1 MYIKELAVNYYQV
14 INNMLERQNGIITT
28 AQVVAA
34 DVPRLYLSKM
44 VAENL
49 LRKVDRGIYAAPEA
63 WEDEMFLLQYKYSK
77 GIYSHETALY
87 IHGFTDRAPTRF
99 VMTFPYGYHAESI
112 ANTNIR
118 MRKVVKSIY
127 ELGIVESKTT
137 FGNKIRLYGIERTLC
152 DIVKGN
158 NSCDI
163 QIVNQAMK
171 RYALSKDKNISRL
184 LQNAEQLRVKPKIL
198 AYMEILL

>member
-1 MYIKELAVNYYQV
+1 MDYIKA
-14 INNMLERQNGIITT
+14 ITDMLGRQSGIVTT
-28 AQVVAA
+28 AQVSAA
-34 DVPRLYLSKM
+34 GIPRHYLSKM
-44 VAENL
+44 VTKNL
-49 LRKVDRGIYAAPEA
+49 LRKVARGIYAVPEA

-77 GIYSHETALY
+77 GIFSHETALY

-112 ANTNIR
+112 ASTNIR
-118 MRKVVKSIY
+118 MKKVVKSIY
-127 ELGIVESKTT
+127 ELGIVERTTT
-137 FGNKIRLYGIERTLC
+137 FGNKMRLYDLERTLC

-171 RYALSKDKNISRL
+171 RYALSKEKNISRL
-184 LQNAEQLRVKPKIL
+184 LQYAERLRVKPKIL

>member
-1 MYIKELAVNYYQV
+1 MDNLKAITD
-14 INNMLERQNGIITT
+14 MLERQSGIVTT
-28 AQVVAA
+28 AQVSAA
-34 DVPRLYLSKM
+34 GIPRLYLSKM
-44 VAENL
+44 TAKNL
-49 LRKVDRGIYAAPEA
+49 LRRVERGIYAAPEA

-77 GIYSHETALY
+77 GIFSHETALY
-87 IHGFTDRAPTRF
+87 VHGFTDRTPTRF
-99 VMTFPYGYHAESI
+99 VMTFPYGYHAQSI
-112 ANTNIR
+112 ASTNVR
-118 MRKVVKSIY
+118 MKKTVKSIY
-127 ELGIVESKTT
+127 ELGIVERKTT
-137 FGNKIRLYGIERTLC
+137 FGNKIRLYNLERTLC

-184 LQNAEQLRVKPKIL
+184 LQYAEQLRVKPKIL

>member
-1 MYIKELAVNYYQV
+1 MDYIKA
-14 INNMLERQNGIITT
+14 ITDMLGRQSGIVTT
-28 AQVVAA
+28 ALVSAA
-34 DVPRLYLSKM
+34 GIPRHYLSKM
-44 VAENL
+44 VAMNL
-49 LRKVDRGIYAAPEA
+49 LRKVARGIYAVPEA

-77 GIYSHETALY
+77 GIFSHETALY

-112 ANTNIR
+112 ASTNIR
-118 MRKVVKSIY
+118 MKKVVKGIY
-127 ELGIVESKTT
+127 ELGSVEKQTT
-137 FGNKIRLYGIERTLC
+137 FGNKIRLYDLERTLC

-171 RYALSKDKNISRL
+171 RYALSKEKNISRL
-184 LQNAEQLRVKPKIL
+184 LQYAEQLRVKPKII
-198 AYMEILL
+198 AYMEVLL